1 MSLKGQIVT
10 SESGRRM
17 LGYVLPI
24 YDFDRF
30 VLTVFQ
36 INGMQVDDLQK
47 WTRELRDQAFPQ
59 TATWGLRY
67 FEQRMGL
74 PVNESLPVEE
84 RRRRI
89 LTKMTTEWPVTPR
102 RMQIIASEAAGSPA
116 EIIQNVAA
124 YTFRVLL
131 DDISGESASLNLVRV
146 QEAIEEAKPAHLAY
160 ELSLRTRRTVGIVT
174 SSQTLEVKDVYCGTF
189 LAGQRPGGVF

>member
-1 MSLKGQIVT
+1 MSLKDEIVT

-17 LGYVLPI
+17 MGYVLPI

-67 FEQRMGL
+67 FEQRLGL
-74 PVNESLPVEE
+74 PINESLPVEE

-89 LTKMTTEWPVTPR
+89 LTKMTTEWPITPW
-102 RMQIIASEAAGSPA
+102 RMQVIASEATGLPT

-124 YTFRVLL
+124 YTFRVLF
-131 DDISGESASLNLVRV
+131 DGDNSDSLNLVAA
-146 QEAIEEAKPAHLAY
+146 QNAIEEAKPAHLSY
-160 ELSLRTRRTVGIVT
+160 ELGLKTNVTTGIAT
-174 SSQTLEVKDVYCGTF
+174 SSQTLEVKQPYCGTF

>member
-1 MSLKGQIVT
+1 MSLKDEIVI
-10 SESGRRM
+10 SESGQRM
-17 LGYVLPI
+17 MGYVLPI

-30 VLTVFQ
+30 MLIMFQ
-36 INGMQVDDLQK
+36 INGMEVDDLRK
-47 WTRELRDQAFPQ
+47 WTRELREQAFPQ

-67 FEQRMGL
+67 LEQRMGL

-89 LTKMTTEWPVTPR
+89 LTKMTTEWPVTPW
-102 RMQIIASEAAGSPA
+102 RMQIIASEAAGLPA

-131 DDISGESASLNLVRV
+131 DDIGGESASLNLVRV

-160 ELSLRTRRTVGIVT
+160 ELGIRTRKAVGIAT
-174 SSQTLEVKDVYCGTF
+174 SSQTLEVKTIYCGTF
-189 LAGQRPGGVF
+189 LSGQRPGGVF